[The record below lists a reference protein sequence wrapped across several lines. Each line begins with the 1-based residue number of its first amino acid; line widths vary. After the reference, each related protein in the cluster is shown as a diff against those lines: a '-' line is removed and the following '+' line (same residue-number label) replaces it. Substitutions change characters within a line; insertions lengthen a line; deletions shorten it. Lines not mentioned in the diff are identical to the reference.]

1 MANDDVKPKIVTDE
15 DWKQQARN
23 EKEKLETV
31 EDSQAASATPRELPP
46 ADFTTH
52 VESIMIQILYCLGA
66 IKDPGGQEV
75 PVNLDLAKHHIDILQ
90 VLDEKTKDN
99 LTDEERKLLSMRLH
113 EARMQFV
120 ACAQSGE

>member
-1 MANDDVKPKIVTDE
+1 MANTGEKPKIVTDE

-23 EKEKLETV
+23 EKEKMKAVPDAE
-31 EDSQAASATPRELPP
+31 ATGPGGLPP

-90 VLDEKTKDN
+90 MLDEKTKDN
-99 LTDEERKLLSMRLH
+99 LTEEEAKLLSVRLH

-120 ACAQSGE
+120 ACAQSGV

>member
-1 MANDDVKPKIVTDE
+1 MASADEKPKIVTDE
-15 DWKQQARN
+15 DWKHQARQ
-23 EKEKLETV
+23 EKEKLVSDPDPES
-31 EDSQAASATPRELPP
+31 EATPGQLPP

-66 IKDPGGQEV
+66 IKDPGGSEV

-90 VLDEKTKDN
+90 MLEEKTRDN
-99 LTDEERKLLSMRLH
+99 LTDEEGKLLSMRQH

-120 ACAQSGE
+120 AVSQTG

>member
-1 MANDDVKPKIVTDE
+1 MANTGEKPKIVTDE

-31 EDSQAASATPRELPP
+31 PESEADTATPGRLPP

-90 VLDEKTKDN
+90 MLDEKTKDN
-99 LTDEERKLLSMRLH
+99 LTEEEGKLLSVRLH

-120 ACAQSGE
+120 ACSQSGV